1 MLHKHMTFFA
11 VIRCAVLL
19 GLIGLAG
26 CKQQLYTSLSE
37 RDANEMIAV
46 LAARNLQADKVTNDK
61 GDFRIELKQ
70 SDFSAA
76 VEALRDHGLPRPK
89 FSSIGEVFKKEGL
102 VTTANSE
109 RLRFM
114 FAMSEEL
121 SKTLSLIDGVVEA
134 RVHPVLPGGDPLTD
148 KLTPAS
154 ASVFIKHTP
163 DANLTLLAPAIKDL
177 VCASIEGL
185 TYDKVSLTFVPASKM
200 MTIVPQQVP
209 STPQANASTLLGF
222 PALGVGLASA
232 FLIVGVGLL
241 SLRRREPRDVQL
253 IQPQQQRV
261 QMVAPTTLMAEW
273 LSVEIRK
280 LWRRL
285 RPEKPLQK
293 RAQQPA
299 QSSKADAHSAVG
311 VAATAVEPSTL
322 LKSKPKP
329 KPDLANSAGS
339 SAR

>member
-1 MLHKHMTFFA
+1 MKTSIALKHILLVGLF
-11 VIRCAVLL
+11 VLS
-19 GLIGLAG
+19 G
-26 CKQQLYTSLSE
+26 CKQQLYTGLSE

-46 LAARNLQADKVTNDK
+46 LAARNLTADKVATDK
-61 GDFRIELKQ
+61 GDFRIELDR

-102 VTTANSE
+102 VTTANAE

-154 ASVFIKHTP
+154 ASVFIKHTS
-163 DANLTLLAPAIKDL
+163 DANLTMLAPAIKDL

-200 MTIVPQQVP
+200 V
-209 STPQANASTLLGF
+209 TPKLQTPLRASASESLNLSGL
-222 PALGVGLASA
+222 PALGIGLSA
-232 FLIVGVGLL
+232 GLLIVGIGLL
-241 SLRRREPRDVQL
+241 TTRRTTRYEEDSQPVSRHSLKSSRPDTQTTAATQIAAAALLKLLQNGNDKWREL
-253 IQPQQQRV
+253 IRNRSSQRQPTHLRKASNG
-261 QMVAPTTLMAEW
+261 APNQVVDTTLQGGP
-273 LSVEIRK
+273 SGI
-280 LWRRL
+280 
-285 RPEKPLQK
+285 KPIAAK
-293 RAQQPA
+293 
-299 QSSKADAHSAVG
+299 QSDVSK
-311 VAATAVEPSTL
+311 
-322 LKSKPKP
+322 
-329 KPDLANSAGS
+329 
-339 SAR
+339 

>member
-1 MLHKHMTFFA
+1 MKTSYLTNCALLVML
-11 VIRCAVLL
+11 
-19 GLIGLAG
+19 LAAGG

-46 LAARNLQADKVTNDK
+46 LAARNLQAEKVTNDK

-76 VEALRDHGLPRPK
+76 VEALRDNGLPRAK

-121 SKTLSLIDGVVEA
+121 SKTISLIDGVVEA

-163 DANLTLLAPAIKDL
+163 DANLTMLAPAIKDM
-177 VCASIEGL
+177 VSASIEGL
-185 TYDKVSLTFVPASKM
+185 SYDKVALTFVPAVKM
-200 MTIVPQQVP
+200 AAEVPAAQQVFAA
-209 STPQANASTLLGF
+209 SQMQNQTSTLFGF
-222 PALGVGLASA
+222 PALGLGLASA
-232 FLIVGVGLL
+232 FFILGIGLFA
-241 SLRRREPRDVQL
+241 LRRREPVNLQATQRPQKQTRTVQ
-253 IQPQQQRV
+253 
-261 QMVAPTTLMAEW
+261 ATTWIAER
-273 LSVEIRK
+273 LSKKIRK
-280 LWRRL
+280 LWFKF
-285 RPEKPLQK
+285 RPEKSGNSRSENVMRSNGKL
-293 RAQQPA
+293 PA
-299 QSSKADAHSAVG
+299 NEVSVSDSSTG
-311 VAATAVEPSTL
+311 
-322 LKSKPKP
+322 
-329 KPDLANSAGS
+329 GS
-339 SAR
+339 DGAPR